1 MLGRWRKLGVLAPE
15 TLIWARWCCTLC
27 CMSATRTQVYLTEE
41 QRQRIDVVAEA
52 EGVTMA
58 EIIRRALD
66 SYLEDETPDP
76 ELALAAT
83 FGAAP
88 DATVPNRDEWNR
100 G

>member
-1 MLGRWRKLGVLAPE
+1 MWRTVDGWDSVEKLGRAVYSR
-15 TLIWARWCCTLC
+15 

-41 QRQRIDVVAEA
+41 QRARIDRAAEA

-58 EIIRRALD
+58 EVIRRAI
-66 SYLEDETPDP
+66 DEYVVDDHDP
-76 ELALAAT
+76 AAALAAT

-88 DATVPNRDEWNR
+88 SADVPSRDSWQR

>member
-1 MLGRWRKLGVLAPE
+1 
-15 TLIWARWCCTLC
+15 
-27 CMSATRTQVYLTEE
+27 MSATRTQVYLTQE
-41 QRQRIDVVAEA
+41 QRQRIDALAED

-66 SYLEDETPDP
+66 LYLEDEAPDP
-76 ELALAAT
+76 ELALAST

-88 DATVPNRDEWNR
+88 AATVPSRDEWDR